1 MLVACCP
8 IHHFNLFPN
17 SLVDLPSVNFLI
29 RSFDGHWSLIPIS
42 CVATFP
48 VAMFSERKNDRKGP
62 MVAGAIILIGSQ
74 IMLMEAPKYWVMCL
88 ARVLQG
94 FGSTMVWVVG
104 LALLCVLG

>member
-1 MLVACCP
+1 MLVARYP
-8 IHHFNLFPN
+8 NRHFKALNVFLN
-17 SLVDLPSVNFLI
+17 SLVDLQSVN
-29 RSFDGHWSLIPIS
+29 SFHGHQSLIPIS
-42 CVATFP
+42 CAATFP
-48 VAMFSERKNDRKGP
+48 VAVFSERKNDRKGP

-104 LALLCVLG
+104 LALLCVLR